1 MAETGEKIWKKF
13 LRRHWNMF
21 MLFVAAATIAIIAA
35 IFVFVWFVDH
45 AQATGLVP
53 SALRSWSMRYVVDF
67 LLHLIFWELVL
78 IGIPVIIF
86 IAAVYHLWW
95 KKLPK
100 AERKEYKEKKL
111 FGKRTRKTD
120 GGEAISFLVTIFFV
134 IKIWLDGNWN
144 TPFASWDL
152 DYLVYSWLTALMWV
166 MIIIGIPILIG
177 VIWWLNK
184 EMKRSPQKRIDSYE

>member
-1 MAETGEKIWKKF
+1 MYN
-13 LRRHWNMF
+13 R
-21 MLFVAAATIAIIAA
+21 
-35 IFVFVWFVDH
+35 
-45 AQATGLVP
+45 
-53 SALRSWSMRYVVDF
+53 
-67 LLHLIFWELVL
+67 
-78 IGIPVIIF
+78 
-86 IAAVYHLWW
+86 
-95 KKLPK
+95 
-100 AERKEYKEKKL
+100 ERKEYKEKKL